1 MRTFR
6 LIIAIT
12 VLFVLTLAC
21 QKQETV
27 SLSGK
32 IKTSKLV
39 LFNGTD
45 SIDYK
50 YNYQYNSDGK
60 LESILMS
67 SDYYASM
74 SVVLYQVQYQTDK
87 VILSDTTSLTAV
99 FYLQPGT
106 NLIDSVINFYQSENK
121 NGIKVLRAS
130 NNNIIKIVPAQEP
143 GLVSS
148 NYYVD
153 SFVYV
158 GNELKSYLSILS
170 SFGVTSSVRHEL
182 TYLTQNKRVDND
194 NFQLDNKSGFF
205 GFSSFILN
213 DFGILGISLGNT
225 STHAIASV
233 RQKDIN
239 YPLMD
244 WTTTDYTYLENTPDY
259 LFIDYTT
266 TPLSGADFTQL
277 RNTYYP

>member
-74 SVVLYQVQYQTDK
+74 PVVLYQVQYQTDK
-87 VILSDTTSLTAV
+87 VILNDTTSLTAV

-148 NYYVD
+148 NYYVV

-158 GNELKSYLSILS
+158 GHELQSYLSILS

-182 TYLTQNKRVDND
+182 TYSTQNKRVDND

-244 WTTTDYTYLENTPDY
+244 WTTTDYTYLENTPGS
-259 LFIDYTT
+259 LSIDYTT
-266 TPLSGADFTQL
+266 VPLSGADFTQL

>member
-1 MRTFR
+1 MKTFR

-12 VLFVLTLAC
+12 VLFVLILAC

-45 SIDYK
+45 SSDYK
-50 YNYQYNSDGK
+50 YNYQYNSEGN

-74 SVVLYQVQYQTDK
+74 PVILYQVQYQTDK
-87 VILSDTTSLTAV
+87 VILRDSTSLAAV

-106 NLIDSVINFYQSENK
+106 NLVDSIINFYEGENK

-130 NNNIIKIVPAQEP
+130 NNNILRIIPANETEIP
-143 GLVSS
+143 LS
-148 NYYVD
+148 NYTVD

-158 GNELKSYLSILS
+158 GNELKSYTVFFS
-170 SFGVTSSVRHEL
+170 SFGTSFFVNYEL
-182 TYLTQNKRVDND
+182 SYNSTQNKRVDND
-194 NFQLDNKSGFF
+194 NFQMDNKAGFF
-205 GFSSFILN
+205 GISSFILN

-225 STHAIASV
+225 STHAISSV
-233 RQKDIN
+233 KHRDIN
-239 YPLMD
+239 SL
-244 WTTTDYTYLENTPDY
+244 TNTDYTCLENTPGILSVDY
-259 LFIDYTT
+259 VT
-266 TPLSGADFTQL
+266 TPLSGADFIQL
-277 RNTYYP
+277 RNTYFP

>member
-1 MRTFR
+1 MKTFR

-12 VLFVLTLAC
+12 VLFVLIMAC
-21 QKQETV
+21 QKQEAV

-45 SIDYK
+45 SSDYK

-60 LESILMS
+60 LESILLS

-74 SVVLYQVQYQTDK
+74 PVVIYQVQYQTDK
-87 VILSDTTSLTAV
+87 VILSDSTTLTAV

-106 NLIDSVINFYQSENK
+106 NLIDSIINFYEGDNK

-130 NNNIIKIVPAQEP
+130 NNNIIKIVPAQNP
-143 GLVSS
+143 GIISS

-182 TYLTQNKRVDND
+182 SYSTQNKRVDND
-194 NFQLDNKSGFF
+194 NFQLDNKAGFF
-205 GFSSFILN
+205 GISSFILN

-225 STHAIASV
+225 SSFAISSV

-244 WTTTDYTYLENTPDY
+244 WTNTDYTYIENTPNN
-259 LFIDYTT
+259 LSIDFSTV
-266 TPLSGADFTQL
+266 PLSGADYIQL

>member
-1 MRTFR
+1 MKTFR

-12 VLFVLTLAC
+12 VLFVLILAC

-45 SIDYK
+45 SSDYK
-50 YNYQYNSDGK
+50 YNYQYNSEGN

-74 SVVLYQVQYQTDK
+74 PVILYQVQYQTDK
-87 VILSDTTSLTAV
+87 VILRDSTSLAAV

-106 NLIDSVINFYQSENK
+106 NLVDSIINFYEGENK

-130 NNNIIKIVPAQEP
+130 NNNILRIIPANETEIP
-143 GLVSS
+143 LS
-148 NYYVD
+148 NYTVD

-158 GNELKSYLSILS
+158 GNELKSYTVFFS
-170 SFGVTSSVRHEL
+170 SFGTSFFVNYEL
-182 TYLTQNKRVDND
+182 SYNSTQNKRVDND
-194 NFQLDNKSGFF
+194 NFQMDNKAGFF
-205 GFSSFILN
+205 GISSFILN

-225 STHAIASV
+225 STHAISSV
-233 RQKDIN
+233 KHRDIN
-239 YPLMD
+239 SL
-244 WTTTDYTYLENTPDY
+244 TNTDYTYLENTPGN
-259 LFIDYTT
+259 LSVDYTT

>member
-1 MRTFR
+1 MNFKR
-6 LIIAIT
+6 IT
-12 VLFVLTLAC
+12 TITILFVFIMAC
-21 QKQETV
+21 QKLEAV

-60 LESILMS
+60 LESILLS

-74 SVVLYQVQYQTDK
+74 PVVIYQVQYQTDK
-87 VILSDTTSLTAV
+87 VILSDSTSLTAV

-106 NLIDSVINFYQSENK
+106 NLIDSIINFYEGDNK

-130 NNNIIKIVPAQEP
+130 NNNIIKIVPAQNP
-143 GLVSS
+143 GIISS

-182 TYLTQNKRVDND
+182 SYSTQNKRVDND
-194 NFQLDNKSGFF
+194 NFQLDNKAGFF
-205 GFSSFILN
+205 GISSFILN

-225 STHAIASV
+225 SSFAISSV

-244 WTTTDYTYLENTPDY
+244 WTNTDYTYIENTPNNLSVD
-259 LFIDYTT
+259 FSTV
-266 TPLSGADFTQL
+266 PLSGADYIQL

>member
-1 MRTFR
+1 MKTFR

-12 VLFVLTLAC
+12 VLFVLILAC

-45 SIDYK
+45 SSDYK
-50 YNYQYNSDGK
+50 YNYQYNSEGN

-74 SVVLYQVQYQTDK
+74 PVILYQVQYQTDK
-87 VILSDTTSLTAV
+87 VILRDSTSLAAV

-106 NLIDSVINFYQSENK
+106 NLVDSIINFYEGENK

-130 NNNIIKIVPAQEP
+130 NNNILRIIPANETEIP
-143 GLVSS
+143 LS
-148 NYYVD
+148 NYTVD

-158 GNELKSYLSILS
+158 GNELKSYTVFFS
-170 SFGVTSSVRHEL
+170 SFGTSFFVNYEL
-182 TYLTQNKRVDND
+182 SYNLTQNKRVDND
-194 NFQLDNKSGFF
+194 NFQMDNKAGFF
-205 GFSSFILN
+205 GISSFILN

-225 STHAIASV
+225 STHAISSV
-233 RQKDIN
+233 KHRDIN
-239 YPLMD
+239 SL
-244 WTTTDYTYLENTPDY
+244 TNTDYTYLENTPGILSVDY
-259 LFIDYTT
+259 VT
-266 TPLSGADFTQL
+266 TPLSGADFIQL

>member
-1 MRTFR
+1 MRTFK
-6 LIIAIT
+6 LITHVTI
-12 VLFVLTLAC
+12 LFTIISAC

-50 YNYQYNSDGK
+50 YNYQYSSEGK

-67 SDYYASM
+67 SDYYRTM
-74 SVVLYQVQYQTDK
+74 PIVLYQVQYQADK
-87 VILSDTTSLTAV
+87 VILSDSTSLTAV
-99 FYLQPGT
+99 FYLKHGT
-106 NLIDSVINFYQSENK
+106 NLIDSVINFYEGENR
-121 NGIKVLRAS
+121 NGIKVLRAA

-143 GLVSS
+143 GLISS

-153 SFVYV
+153 SFVYA
-158 GNELKSYLSILS
+158 GNELQSYLSILS
-170 SFGVTSSVRHEL
+170 SFGVNSTVRHEL
-182 TYLTQNKRVDND
+182 SYSTQNKRVDND
-194 NFQLDNKSGFF
+194 NFQLDNKAGFF

-225 STHAIASV
+225 STHAIAAV

-239 YPLMD
+239 SPLMD
-244 WTTTDYTYLENTPDY
+244 WTNTGYTYLENTTSN
-259 LFIDYTT
+259 LSIDYTT

>member
-1 MRTFR
+1 M
-6 LIIAIT
+6 
-12 VLFVLTLAC
+12 AC
-21 QKQETV
+21 QKQEAV

-45 SIDYK
+45 SSDYK

-60 LESILMS
+60 LESILLS

-74 SVVLYQVQYQTDK
+74 PVVIYQVQYQTDK
-87 VILSDTTSLTAV
+87 VILSDSTTLTAV

-106 NLIDSVINFYQSENK
+106 NLIDSIINFYEGDNK

-130 NNNIIKIVPAQEP
+130 NNNIIKIVPAQNP
-143 GLVSS
+143 GIISS

-182 TYLTQNKRVDND
+182 SYSTQNKRVDND
-194 NFQLDNKSGFF
+194 NFQLDNKAGFF
-205 GFSSFILN
+205 GISSFILN

-225 STHAIASV
+225 SSFAISSV

-244 WTTTDYTYLENTPDY
+244 WTNTDYTYIENTPNN
-259 LFIDYTT
+259 LSIDFSTV
-266 TPLSGADFTQL
+266 PLSGADYIQL

>member
-12 VLFVLTLAC
+12 VLFVLMLAC

-50 YNYQYNSDGK
+50 YNYQYNSDVK

-74 SVVLYQVQYQTDK
+74 PVVLYQVQYQTDK

-106 NLIDSVINFYQSENK
+106 NLVDSVINFYQSENK

-143 GLVSS
+143 GLISS
-148 NYYVD
+148 NYTVD

-158 GNELKSYLSILS
+158 GNELKSYTVFFS
-170 SFGVTSSVRHEL
+170 SFGTSFFVNYEL
-182 TYLTQNKRVDND
+182 SYNLTQNKRVDND
-194 NFQLDNKSGFF
+194 NFQMDNKAGFL
-205 GFSSFILN
+205 GISSFILN

-233 RQKDIN
+233 RQGI
-239 YPLMD
+239 
-244 WTTTDYTYLENTPDY
+244 
-259 LFIDYTT
+259 
-266 TPLSGADFTQL
+266 
-277 RNTYYP
+277 

>member
-12 VLFVLTLAC
+12 VLFVLILAC
-21 QKQETV
+21 QKQETI

-50 YNYQYNSDGK
+50 YNYQYNSEGR
-60 LESILMS
+60 LESILLS
-67 SDYYASM
+67 SDYYGLM
-74 SVVLYQVQYQTDK
+74 PVVLYQVQYQRDK
-87 VILSDTTSLTAV
+87 VILRDSTSLAAV

-106 NLIDSVINFYQSENK
+106 NLVDSIINFYEGENK
-121 NGIKVLRAS
+121 NGIKVLRAA

-143 GLVSS
+143 GLISS

-158 GNELKSYLSILS
+158 GNELQSYLSILS
-170 SFGVTSSVRHEL
+170 SFGVNSSVRHEL
-182 TYLTQNKRVDND
+182 TYSTQNKRVDND
-194 NFQLDNKSGFF
+194 NFQLDNKAGFF

-213 DFGILGISLGNT
+213 DLAF
-225 STHAIASV
+225 
-233 RQKDIN
+233 
-239 YPLMD
+239 
-244 WTTTDYTYLENTPDY
+244 
-259 LFIDYTT
+259 
-266 TPLSGADFTQL
+266 
-277 RNTYYP
+277 

>member
-1 MRTFR
+1 MTFKR
-6 LIIAIT
+6 IT
-12 VLFVLTLAC
+12 TITILFVFIMAC
-21 QKQETV
+21 QKQEAV

-45 SIDYK
+45 SSDYK

-60 LESILMS
+60 LESILLS

-74 SVVLYQVQYQTDK
+74 PVVIYQVQYQTDK
-87 VILSDTTSLTAV
+87 VILSDSTTLTAV

-106 NLIDSVINFYQSENK
+106 NLIDSIINFYESDNK

-130 NNNIIKIVPAQEP
+130 NNNIIKIVPAQNP
-143 GLVSS
+143 GIISS

-182 TYLTQNKRVDND
+182 SYSTQNKRVDND
-194 NFQLDNKSGFF
+194 NFQLDNKAGFF
-205 GFSSFILN
+205 GISSFILN

-225 STHAIASV
+225 SSFAISSV

-244 WTTTDYTYLENTPDY
+244 WTNTDYTYIENTPNN
-259 LFIDYTT
+259 LSIDFSTV
-266 TPLSGADFTQL
+266 PLSGADYIQL

>member
-1 MRTFR
+1 MKTFR

-12 VLFVLTLAC
+12 VLFVLILAC

-45 SIDYK
+45 SSDYK
-50 YNYQYNSDGK
+50 YNYQYNSEGN

-74 SVVLYQVQYQTDK
+74 PVILYQVQYQTDK
-87 VILSDTTSLTAV
+87 VILRDSTSLAAV

-106 NLIDSVINFYQSENK
+106 NLVDSIINFYEGENK

-130 NNNIIKIVPAQEP
+130 NNNILRIIPANETEIP
-143 GLVSS
+143 LS
-148 NYYVD
+148 NYTVD

-158 GNELKSYLSILS
+158 GNELKSYTVFFS
-170 SFGVTSSVRHEL
+170 SFGTSFFVNYEL
-182 TYLTQNKRVDND
+182 SYNSTQNKRVDND
-194 NFQLDNKSGFF
+194 NFQMDNKAGFF
-205 GFSSFILN
+205 GISSFILN

-225 STHAIASV
+225 STHAISSV
-233 RQKDIN
+233 KHRDIN
-239 YPLMD
+239 SL
-244 WTTTDYTYLENTPDY
+244 TNTDYTYLENTPGILSVDY
-259 LFIDYTT
+259 VT
-266 TPLSGADFTQL
+266 TPLSGADFIQL
-277 RNTYYP
+277 RNTYFP